1 MFYDIIRIQVIVWS
15 TILISAVFSLRI
27 NRESCEQ
34 CPFHCQCREAPP
46 AWGWR
51 GRAPARRK
59 RNKFEA
65 TTWAKKSFWNP
76 IFVSIKS
83 ENFVHQSCNVSNK
96 FVFHLY
102 LISSFADLL
111 HCQRHHRIKCLI
123 MKTIKRQP
131 NDTSQ
136 RGQDSTFYYFL
147 SRRLTNASDGHQ
159 IGLTKL
165 EQDTN

>member
-34 CPFHCQCREAPP
+34 CPYHCQCREAPP

-65 TTWAKKSFWNP
+65 TTWAEKSFWNP
-76 IFVSIKS
+76 IFVSAKS

-111 HCQRHHRIKCLI
+111 HCQRRHRIKCPI
-123 MKTIKRQP
+123 MQPSIDSRKTHLNEGKIRRFTTSCLDDWPMQAMAIK
-131 NDTSQ
+131 
-136 RGQDSTFYYFL
+136 
-147 SRRLTNASDGHQ
+147 
-159 IGLTKL
+159 
-165 EQDTN
+165 